1 MSKALAISPL
11 RISTMTVTAKWGLPI
26 QLDVLFDQLKKHL
39 IPIGYYGAGV
49 LKIEHKG
56 QVFGACYKDL
66 FTNRKATEDS
76 FYNQST
82 VVIRQPFSGGWKE
95 LNMKLF
101 SIGSIQMTGV
111 TDQDFAVK
119 TVEWLLAFIE
129 TLPQSPFAGKAAVT
143 DVDISLI
150 NTDYSLSH
158 NIQQDNLHKLFLE
171 RYNLFSMLEKTIY
184 QGVNTKFFYNNN
196 NNESGVCACK
206 GFCKGQGK
214 GNGDGDCKRITMSIF
229 RTGKIIIT
237 GARTMDQINRA
248 YKFLNK
254 VFQEHAPE
262 VLITR

>member
-1 MSKALAISPL
+1 MSKAVTISPL

-171 RYNLFSMLEKTIY
+171 RYNLFSMLE
-184 QGVNTKFFYNNN
+184 
-196 NNESGVCACK
+196 
-206 GFCKGQGK
+206 
-214 GNGDGDCKRITMSIF
+214 
-229 RTGKIIIT
+229 
-237 GARTMDQINRA
+237 
-248 YKFLNK
+248 
-254 VFQEHAPE
+254 
-262 VLITR
+262 